1 MTMNK
6 KFMMAL
12 CLTFIAMGSYGQEQ
26 KSATSSTETS
36 HYYLQIEDVAS
47 SLSLLPAPPQ
57 PGSAQFLYDQYQY
70 LWGKAQRDTPRG
82 DVAVT
87 DARVTGDGVPYAFSE
102 AFGITISKE
111 TTPEIYTLITHMRE
125 DAGDLATRGA
135 TEHYIRTRPFK
146 YYDEQ
151 TCNPEQ
157 QQELCANGSY
167 PSGHTSSGGAT
178 ALIGAGMN
186 VGGQNEILKGGD

>member
-1 MTMNK
+1 MNK

-125 DAGDLATRGA
+125 DAGDLATREA
-135 TEHYIRTRPFK
+135 KEHYMRHVHSSITTSRPAIRSNSKNYPPTVPTLPGTHLS
-146 YYDEQ
+146 DG
-151 TCNPEQ
+151 Q
-157 QQELCANGSY
+157 QR
-167 PSGHTSSGGAT
+167 
-178 ALIGAGMN
+178 
-186 VGGQNEILKGGD
+186 